1 MLVLFFDCPE
11 KVAEQRFLTR
21 KLTGRETDDGQKFRK
36 RYQEFTELNSDIVE
50 NYQTKDILLKVRLVS
65 YGSRL
70 YTNTRTDRY
79 KWRY

>member
-21 KLTGRETDDGQKFRK
+21 KLTGRETDDGQTFRK
-36 RYQEFTELNSDIVE
+36 RYQEFTELNSNIVE

-79 KWRY
+79 KWRC